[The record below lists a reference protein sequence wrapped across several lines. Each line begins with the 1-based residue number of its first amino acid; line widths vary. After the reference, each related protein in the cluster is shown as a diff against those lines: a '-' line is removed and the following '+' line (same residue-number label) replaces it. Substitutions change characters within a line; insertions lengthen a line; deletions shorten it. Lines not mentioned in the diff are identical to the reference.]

1 MKMRK
6 IKCPKE
12 EELILLVF
20 DEIED
25 KKEKLIHHLSICYSC
40 QQKLKN
46 YEKTIQKLQKNK
58 YILNE
63 ILAKEGLQKI
73 SRFSL
78 SKILLHSALTLIFI
92 GFLVFVFIM
101 YSKDQI
107 YKENNLN
114 QKYLETNYLE
124 KIIFEFEE
132 VEEEI
137 KGGVIYYD

>member
-1 MKMRK
+1 MRK

-25 KKEKLIHHLSICYSC
+25 KKEKLIHHLSFCYSC

-46 YEKTIQKLQKNK
+46 YEKTIQKLQENK

-73 SRFSL
+73 SRFSF
-78 SKILLHSALTLIFI
+78 SKILLHSSLTLAFI
-92 GFLVFVFIM
+92 GFLLFVFIM
-101 YSKDQI
+101 YPKDQTHKDNVI
-107 YKENNLN
+107 N
-114 QKYLETNYLE
+114 QSVLKNDYLER
-124 KIIFEFEE
+124 IIFEFEE
-132 VEEEI
+132 IEEEV
-137 KGGVIYYD
+137 KGGVIYSD